1 MQHVTD
7 TVKKNV
13 QDAAYIAVGV
23 GVLGAHDVRERV
35 EPVIARI
42 EDRVEPII
50 GEVEARIEPVLDQ
63 VLTTARAI
71 AATGTAKA
79 QAFLGKDEQAAK
91 ATTAA

>member
-1 MQHVTD
+1 MQHVTE

-42 EDRVEPII
+42 EERVEPII

-63 VLTTARAI
+63 VLTTAKAI

-79 QAFLGKDEQAAK
+79 QAFLGKDEQAVK